1 MSEQTKNDLLVSSTP
16 TQSSTSEISVPI
28 DALVGK
34 TTIEVQDPPVSLIN
48 AVKVPLSRPQFILVF
63 VGLLLGIMMA
73 ALDQTIV
80 STALKAIVA
89 DLGHQELVPWI
100 GSAYLLTAAPF
111 GTMYGK
117 FADLFGRKWVFV
129 FALVVFEVGSLLCGI
144 APNMSVLIFGR
155 AVAGVGG
162 GGIFSLVLIIISDI
176 VSIQDRVS
184 ANAPKIGK
192 FQGMIGACFGLAS
205 VIGPLVG
212 GAFSDKVSWRWCFY
226 VNLPLGAITVA
237 TVIIF
242 LRFPVPEG
250 ALVDKFKRIDFL
262 GTATLFAAIICL
274 VTPLQLGG
282 SVWNWDSAQ
291 VIVMFILA
299 PIFFALFAYT
309 QMKISAEPIVPAS
322 LFCNSSVPA
331 LLGISFCVGAAFFA
345 AVYYISLFFQV
356 VSSDTATQAG
366 IQTIPLVFGVVSL
379 SVTSGI
385 YISKTGNYKRLLI
398 IGPIFMI
405 IGASLTA
412 TLDSDSFQVQKIFYL
427 FIFGIGAGSMIQ
439 TRVLGAQASV
449 PPKLIAIVTA
459 VSQTGQT
466 LGGAFA
472 VSISGT
478 IFNNIVSSDISNY
491 PALVNAIGELQAM
504 NITVDP
510 TSVLALSGILQ
521 TSPFVTNGDVANRNL
536 IEVFNHAYKVA
547 YFSLLVY
554 PALILVLVLFV
565 EQFSFGAKP
574 ADKAAKVTKDAGVG
588 AAGH

>member
-1 MSEQTKNDLLVSSTP
+1 MSEEADQLAISSSEVSVN
-16 TQSSTSEISVPI
+16 IN
-28 DALVGK
+28 ALAGK
-34 TTIEVQDPPVSLIN
+34 TEQLEIQDPPVSVLN
-48 AVKVPLSRPQFILVF
+48 AVKVPLSRTQFILVF
-63 VGLLLGIMMA
+63 VGLMLGILMA

-129 FALVVFEVGSLLCGI
+129 FALVVFELGSFLCGI

-176 VSIQDRVS
+176 VSIQDR
-184 ANAPKIGK
+184 GR

-226 VNLPLGAITVA
+226 VNLPLGAITVT
-237 TVIIF
+237 TVVIF
-242 LRFPVPEG
+242 LRFPIPEG
-250 ALVDKFKRIDFL
+250 NLADKFKRIDFL

-274 VTPLQLGG
+274 ITPLQLGG
-282 SVWNWDSAQ
+282 SVWNWNSPQ
-291 VIVMFILA
+291 VIVLFILT
-299 PIFFALFAYT
+299 PIFFGLFAYT
-309 QMKISAEPIVPAS
+309 QFKISAEPIVPAS
-322 LFCNSSVPA
+322 LFSNSSVPA

-356 VSSDTATQAG
+356 VSGDTATQAG
-366 IQTIPLVFGVVSL
+366 IQTIPLVFGVVTL
-379 SVTSGI
+379 SVSSRI
-385 YISKTGNYKRLLI
+385 YISRTGNYKRLLI
-398 IGPIFMI
+398 IGPVFMI

-412 TLDSDSFQVQKIFYL
+412 TLDSSSVQVQKIFYL
-427 FIFGIGAGSMIQ
+427 FIFGVGAGSMIQ
-439 TRVLGAQASV
+439 TRILGAQASV
-449 PPKLIAIVTA
+449 PPKFIAIVTA

-478 IFNNIVSSDISNY
+478 IFNNIVSSDIANY
-491 PALVNAIGELQAM
+491 PVLVKAIGELKAV

-510 TSVLALSGILQ
+510 TSVLALSEILQ
-521 TSPFVTNGDVANRNL
+521 TSTIVTNGTLANENL
-536 IEVFNHAYKVA
+536 IEVFNHAYKTA
-547 YFSLLVY
+547 YFTLLVY

-565 EQFSFGAKP
+565 EQFNFGPKRETKVEKP
-574 ADKAAKVTKDAGVG
+574 TKK
-588 AAGH
+588 